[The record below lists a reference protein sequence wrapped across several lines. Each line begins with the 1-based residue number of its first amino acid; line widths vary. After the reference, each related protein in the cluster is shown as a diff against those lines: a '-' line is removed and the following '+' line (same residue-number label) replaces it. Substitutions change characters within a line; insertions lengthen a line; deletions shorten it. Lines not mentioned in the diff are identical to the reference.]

1 MFRRRGDNSAKRR
14 RSSPEPGRNGRN
26 YGPSGRKKSV
36 FRPIFSPQVEV
47 EKVLNLLCRH
57 GDIAIAYKT
66 REICSAMSPSISA
79 TSTSPRKSL
88 ANRRRGKNDEKW
100 VFNLM
105 RNAQSE

>member
-1 MFRRRGDNSAKRR
+1 M
-14 RSSPEPGRNGRN
+14 
-26 YGPSGRKKSV
+26 
-36 FRPIFSPQVEV
+36 
-47 EKVLNLLCRH
+47 LNLLCRH

-66 REICSAMSPSISA
+66 REKCSAMSPSFSA

-88 ANRRRGKNDEKW
+88 QIVDGGKNDEKW